1 MHYKFDSILALAK
14 IPSPV
19 RGAHCATQA
28 AVESLASCLKEEL
41 RPRNVDVVIVA
52 AGELAAGTAW
62 LSDET
67 MIDQVSLLYYS
78 VVRIN
83 TNKYFLGKIDVET
96 TE

>member
-1 MHYKFDSILALAK
+1 MAK

-67 MIDQVSLLYYS
+67 MIDQVSLLCYT

-83 TNKYFLGKIDVET
+83 T
-96 TE
+96 

>member
-1 MHYKFDSILALAK
+1 MAK

-28 AVESLASCLKEEL
+28 AVESLASCLREEL

-67 MIDQVSLLYYS
+67 MIDQVLASQ
-78 VVRIN
+78 IN
-83 TNKYFLGKIDVET
+83 NSIFTNKHSPGEIDVET
-96 TE
+96 TQ